1 MLRVDVQFH
10 ETVMK
15 KYDMLRVDVQ
25 FYKTIMKLKSYWIP
39 ESEWCK

>member
-25 FYKTIMKLKSYWIP
+25 FYKTIMKLKSY
-39 ESEWCK
+39 